1 MLRNCVK
8 SAALLFALLPGLSA
22 QAQTQVVTVIEDFES
37 YSGSNLGNW
46 VISNTNNITVNLAL
60 NITGAIEGDQDL
72 RQLANVAIGSSSYRI
87 VNNSLSVPVPET
99 ADRFVFTMR
108 SLASINLAS
117 RTLNIVVTTN
127 DGTHTAPTV
136 NLALINLIGGA
147 DIGANLSS
155 FSPPISPGGDTV
167 ISGVELR
174 FSGNAILAL
183 SLDEHIDYLRLTRD
197 ISSVNDWNLY

>member
-8 SAALLFALLPGLSA
+8 VTAMVFALLPALSA
-22 QAQTQVVTVIEDFES
+22 HGQTQVVSVIEDFES
-37 YSGSNLGNW
+37 YSGGNLGNW

-127 DGTHTAPTV
+127 DGTHTAPTI